1 MYIRRVTRKNKDGS
15 VTAYLQLA
23 HNEWDPKAKYAKAK
37 VIYSFGREDELDRAV
52 LERLAKSISRFLSP
66 EQAFEAREAIGE
78 AAEFLFQSCKRLGGV
93 WMLDQLWRKLGMD
106 RILQQLFASRHH
118 QLDIERLIFAMV
130 ANRALAPSSK
140 LAMEDWVREDVYIP
154 GLSQVASHQLYR
166 AMDELLAVQ
175 SELEY
180 QVYGAVSDLL
190 NLEVDLLYF
199 DTTSSYFEVDPS
211 EAPEEDTFR
220 KQGFSK
226 DKRPDLLQ
234 VVIGLAVTR
243 TGIPIRCW
251 VWPGN
256 TMDMTV
262 VEQVK
267 KNLIGWK
274 LGRVISVI
282 DRGFSSEENLRMLQ
296 RAGGHYIVGEKM
308 RSGKAASKEAMS
320 TRGRYHQVRENLH
333 VKEIIVGDGEAR
345 KRYVLVYNPKEAER
359 QREERKKLL
368 EKLQAELDG
377 LKQLSHE
384 VHSKAACRLR
394 SHPSYGKYLRQLK
407 DSTLRLNKQA
417 IRDAEKYDGKYL
429 IRTSDDTLSPED
441 VALGYKQLIEVEDA
455 FRTLKSTLELRPMY
469 HRLEDRIRAHILL
482 SWLALLLVRI
492 VEVDTGESWR
502 KVRDE
507 LQRLALGHFS
517 SKNGDLYQCTE
528 ITAKQRQIFAA
539 VGVEPPPR
547 FLEIQ
552 PNS

>member
-23 HNEWDPKAKYAKAK
+23 HNEWDPKAKYSKAK

-66 EQAFEAREAIGE
+66 EQAFEARDAIGE

-93 WMLDQLWRKLGMD
+93 WMLHRLWNKLGMD
-106 RILQQLFASRHH
+106 RILQKLFASRHH
-118 QLDIERLIFAMV
+118 QIDIERLIFAMV

-140 LAMEDWVREDVYIP
+140 LAMEDWVREEVYIP
-154 GLSQVASHQLYR
+154 GLPQAASHQLYR
-166 AMDELLAVQ
+166 AMDELLDVQ

-211 EAPEEDTFR
+211 EAPEGETLR

-243 TGIPIRCW
+243 EGIPIRCW

-267 KNLIGWK
+267 KDLIGWK
-274 LGRVISVI
+274 LGRVISVM
-282 DRGFSSEENLRMLQ
+282 DRGFSSEENLRTLQ

-407 DSTLRLNKQA
+407 DGTLRLNKQA

-441 VALGYKQLIEVEDA
+441 VALGYKQLVDVEDA

-492 VEVDTGESWR
+492 VEVHTGESWR

-528 ITAKQRQIFAA
+528 ITTKQRQIFAA

-552 PNS
+552 PSS

>member
-37 VIYSFGREDELDRAV
+37 VIYSFGREDELDRAI

-267 KNLIGWK
+267 KDLIGWK
-274 LGRVISVI
+274 LGRVISVMN
-282 DRGFSSEENLRMLQ
+282 RGFSSEENLRMLQ

-308 RSGKAASKEAMS
+308 RSGKAATSEAMS
-320 TRGRYHQVRENLH
+320 TRGRYQQVRENLH

-345 KRYVLVYNPKEAER
+345 KRYVLVYNPKEAQH
-359 QREERKKLL
+359 QREERKNYWKNCRRNWM
-368 EKLQAELDG
+368 G
-377 LKQLSHE
+377 LNSYRMRPIAKRP
-384 VHSKAACRLR
+384 AACIPSFLR
-394 SHPSYGKYLRQLK
+394 KISSPVK
-407 DSTLRLNKQA
+407 DGTLRLNKQA